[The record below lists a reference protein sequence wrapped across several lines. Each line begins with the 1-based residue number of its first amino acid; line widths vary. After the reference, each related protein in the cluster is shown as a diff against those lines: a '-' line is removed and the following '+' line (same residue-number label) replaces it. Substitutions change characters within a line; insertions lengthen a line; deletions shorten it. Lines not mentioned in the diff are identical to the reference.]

1 MKYLVLLAALLFS
14 TASLA
19 DQVPPLPIEQCIT
32 QAPYGFPQT
41 EKQGVGIC
49 RTAYVTLNDTV
60 AKIPVWSSYILTPNH
75 ALGCVP
81 RSNAFS
87 PDTSLP
93 KGSRAELVDYVGSGF
108 DQGHMVPF
116 GGMDWNAQVGRESFL
131 LSNMVPQT
139 PKNNRGI
146 FKLVETSVRGWVVQR
161 NHPFVIYVGPIY
173 DQTDKTIGF
182 DKVVVPHAFY
192 KIAIDTIT
200 KEVAGFIFPYA
211 GITSTDITTV
221 RAPISKIEQ
230 QTGVKFAYPIPATE
244 LPLTTAW
251 PVDFGALTKAKQA
264 ACKAK

>member
-1 MKYLVLLAALLFS
+1 VKYLLLVAALFS
-14 TASLA
+14 TPTLA
-19 DQVPPLPIEQCIT
+19 EQAPPLPIEQCKS

-41 EKQGVGIC
+41 AKHGVGIC
-49 RTAYVTLNDTV
+49 RTAYVTLNDTI
-60 AKIPVWSSYILTPNH
+60 AKIPVWSSYTLTPNH
-75 ALGCVP
+75 ALGCLP

-87 PDTSLP
+87 PDASLP

-116 GGMDWNAQVGRESFL
+116 GGMDWNDQVGHESFL
-131 LSNMVPQT
+131 LSNMAPQT

-161 NHPFVIYVGPIY
+161 NHPYVIYVGPIY
-173 DQTDKTIGF
+173 DQNDKTIGI

-200 KEVAGFIFPYA
+200 GEVAGFIFPYA
-211 GITSTDITTV
+211 GIAGTDITIV
-221 RAPISKIEQ
+221 RAPISIIEK
-230 QTGVKFAYPIPATE
+230 QTGIKFSYPTPATE
-244 LPLTTAW
+244 LPLNSAW

-264 ACKAK
+264 ECKGK